1 MEIKLKD
8 KRTVKIKKLTVE
20 DEAKI
25 LDILAVMFKT
35 NDGKNVEVLE
45 PNLNS
50 LKALRVLLDDPSDK
64 NIKSLSI
71 QDRTDIIVN
80 IQKMLNMGEYK
91 PSK

>member
-35 NDGKNVEVLE
+35 NDGKNVEVVE